1 MKNFIYTLILSAV
14 LLPVISCQ
22 KSQETQVASRFELKL
37 SNDRKWEA
45 GDEVGI
51 IRVAGDKVERATASP
66 ILTGRKE
73 SLFMFDWKGYEEG
86 ADIVVY
92 YPASAEVNYENGTL
106 SVPVPE
112 LQDGSLSNVYLA
124 KGRSNG
130 SSYLDIPMVLESYWH
145 NLQVS
150 VKKGDYSISKAEF
163 RSQEQNVT
171 VGFSPALNCRQGVAS
186 FHISLPAVTLEK
198 GYSVTFTT
206 DDDRTFE
213 LWKDGRTDLPKGEV
227 SIAQNAGFPQELVVC
242 GDNMIYI
249 IDAELAEREGFEK
262 AVKWEW
268 DASGVA
274 SVVGADMQRLDD
286 CKPVDGGT
294 KILATSSRSWAV
306 LLDVA
311 TKELLWWSYKS
322 ADNATLLKN
331 AHSADL
337 LPEGRIAVA
346 CSGDDNGAGDKIQ
359 VFDMA
364 QPNKAVCKVSL
375 ESAHGVV
382 WNEST
387 QRLYAVGGRTLAVY
401 KLTDWNTATPS
412 LTLENSFDT
421 SDYVTSLH
429 DMTFVNDQTLLL
441 AGRKAVLYNLSNGT
455 FTSLPHFSGSTALK
469 SVNYNPAS
477 GDCWYTD
484 ATDPENQVDY
494 DWATRTIFHTS
505 DVAGSYVDRQIA
517 VPEGFNMY
525 KVRVK
530 SW

>member
-14 LLPVISCQ
+14 MLPVISCE
-22 KSQETQVASRFELKL
+22 KSTETLVASRFELML
-37 SNDRKWEA
+37 SNERKWEA

-92 YPASAEVNYENGTL
+92 YPASAEVSYENGTL

-124 KGRSNG
+124 KGTSNG
-130 SSYLDIPMVLESYWH
+130 SSYLDVPMVLEPYWH

-163 RSQEQNVT
+163 RSEEQSVT
-171 VGFSPALNCRQGVAS
+171 VGFDPALNCRQGLAS

-206 DDDRTFE
+206 DDDETFE
-213 LWKDGRTDLPKGEV
+213 LWKDGRIDLPRGEV
-227 SIAQNAGFPQELVVC
+227 SVAQNAGFPQELVVC

-249 IDAELAEREGFEK
+249 VDADVAEREGFEN
-262 AVKWEW
+262 AVRWEW
-268 DASGVA
+268 DAASVA

-322 ADNATLLKN
+322 ADGASLLKN
-331 AHSADL
+331 AHSADM
-337 LPEGRIAVA
+337 LPGGRIAIA

-364 QPNKAVCKVSL
+364 QPNKDVCKASL

-387 QRLYAVGGRTLAVY
+387 QRLYAVGRSKLNVY
-401 KLTDWNTATPS
+401 ELTDWNTDSPK
-412 LTLENSFDT
+412 LTLEKSIDT
-421 SDYVTSLH
+421 SENVSGLH
-429 DMTFVNDQTLLL
+429 DLTLVSDDYLLL
-441 AGRKAVLYNLSNGT
+441 AGKKAALYNLST
-455 FTSLPHFSGSTALK
+455 ERFIALPHFSGSTALK
-469 SVNYNPAS
+469 SVNYNMAS

-494 DWATRTIFHTS
+494 DWATGAIFHTS
-505 DVAGSYVDRQIA
+505 NVAGSEVDRKIA